1 MPKVSQIRTLGALKA
16 SGYRPRPVKQE
27 LRDNLRERL
36 TGGGPLFPGILG
48 YDRTVIPAVINALL
62 AGHDFILLGLRG
74 QAKTRIL
81 RSLTTLLDPAIPVL
95 AGSELND
102 DPLAPISVP
111 GQRLVAEAGDDAPV
125 DWLSPEQRYN
135 EKLATPDVSIADLL
149 GDIDPIKAATRK
161 LTFADPEVIHFGIV
175 PRTNRGIFAIN
186 ELPDLSPR
194 IQVGLFNILEERD
207 LQIRGF
213 PVRIPLDLLLVFSA
227 NPEDYTNRG
236 SIITPLKDRI
246 SSQILTHYPPD
257 ATVAADITRQE
268 AWTERGVASVVIPE
282 EFRLMIEEIS
292 FAARES
298 DLVDQSSGVS
308 ARVAI
313 SALELLAS
321 NLERRALALA
331 GAPRTGTTPP
341 ATATATARAAGKA
354 AAPPPAGAAA
364 FSASASGSDAD
375 IAVYPRLVDLQML
388 LPAITG
394 KVEMVYEGEQQGAE
408 VVARRLI
415 GQAVKKAFDRRFP
428 EVGKELGSGGEDDK
442 GPYAGIVRWFAEG
455 NAVNLSDEQPFAEY
469 EAEMRRVPG
478 LADIA
483 NRYGGRS
490 REERA
495 LAAELV
501 LEGLHQHLK
510 LARNDLDSQVSY
522 KEMVKF
528 QLLKPRG
535 GSGRRGSGR
544 GGDVN

>member
-1 MPKVSQIRTLGALKA
+1 MPKVSRIKTLGALKA
-16 SGYRPRPVKQE
+16 SGYQPRSVKQE
-27 LRDNLRERL
+27 LRDNLRQRL
-36 TGGGPLFPGILG
+36 GCGGPLFPGILG
-48 YDRTVIPAVINALL
+48 YDRTVVPAVVNALL

-81 RSLTTLLDPAIPVL
+81 RSLTTLLDPEVPVL

-111 GQRLVAEAGDDAPV
+111 GQRLVAAAGDDAPIE
-125 DWLSPEQRYN
+125 WLGRDERYN

-213 PVRIPLDLLLVFSA
+213 PVRIPLDLLMVFSA

-257 ATVAADITRQE
+257 TAVAADITRQE
-268 AWTERGVASVVIPE
+268 AWTERDVPSVVIPE
-282 EFRLMIEEIS
+282 EFRLLVEDIS

-321 NLERRALALA
+321 NLERRALGRRPEAA
-331 GAPRTGTTPP
+331 KTPPVGTTTPP
-341 ATATATARAAGKA
+341 A
-354 AAPPPAGAAA
+354 APDGR
-364 FSASASGSDAD
+364 
-375 IAVYPRLVDLQML
+375 VYPRLCDLQML

-415 GQAVKKAFDRRFP
+415 GQAVKKAFDSRFP

-442 GPYAGIVRWFAEG
+442 GPYAPIVRWFAEG
-455 NAVNLSDEQPFAEY
+455 NSVTLSDEQSFEEY
-469 EAEMRRVPG
+469 EAEVRRVPG
-478 LADIA
+478 LAEIVA
-483 NRYGGRS
+483 RHGGRT

-495 LAAELV
+495 LAGEMV

-544 GGDVN
+544 GDVN

>member
-1 MPKVSQIRTLGALKA
+1 MLSRPTSQIKTLGQLRQA
-16 SGYRPRPVKQE
+16 GYRPRSIKQE
-27 LRDNLRERL
+27 IRDNLRSRL
-36 TGGGPLFPGILG
+36 KNGGPLFPGILG
-48 YDRTVIPAVINALL
+48 YDRTVIPSVVNALL

-81 RSLTTLLDPAIPVL
+81 RSLVTLLDPEVPVL

-102 DPLAPISVP
+102 DPLAPISIP
-111 GQRLVAEAGDDAPV
+111 GQRLIADAGDDAPV
-125 DWLSPEQRYN
+125 EWMTAEQRYN

-161 LTFADPEVIHFGIV
+161 LTFADPEVIHFGII

-186 ELPDLSPR
+186 ELPDLAPR

-213 PVRIPLDLLLVFSA
+213 PVRIPLDILMCFSA

-257 ATVAADITRQE
+257 ATIAADITRQE
-268 AWTERGVASVVIPE
+268 AWTERDVASVVIPE
-282 EFRLMIEEIS
+282 DVRLLVEEIS
-292 FAARES
+292 LAARES

-321 NLERRALALA
+321 NLERRSLATKDN
-331 GAPRTGTTPP
+331 P
-341 ATATATARAAGKA
+341 
-354 AAPPPAGAAA
+354 
-364 FSASASGSDAD
+364 
-375 IAVYPRLVDLQML
+375 VYPRLADLHML

-415 GQAVKKAFDRRFP
+415 GQAVKKAFDGRFP
-428 EVGKELGSGGEDDK
+428 EVGKESGPGEDDK
-442 GPYAGIVRWFAEG
+442 GPYTRIIRWFADG
-455 NAVNLSDEQPFAEY
+455 NTVTISDEQPFADY
-469 EAEMRRVPG
+469 EAEIFRVPG
-478 LADIA
+478 LRDLVV
-483 NRYGGRS
+483 RLGS
-490 REERA
+490 TREERA
-495 LAAELV
+495 LAAEMI

-510 LARNDLDSQVSY
+510 LARADLDSQISY

-528 QLLKPRG
+528 QLLKPRRG
-535 GSGRRGSGR
+535 GGGRDR
-544 GGDVN
+544 GDVN